1 LVKKREEHYQ
11 VMKIG
16 DEVKVPMNGRAIP
29 ATVIEISPDQQ
40 EVKVRL
46 SDGRELKIKIEPS
59 KQTLGQ
65 MRLG

>member
-1 LVKKREEHYQ
+1 
-11 VMKIG
+11 MKIG
-16 DEVKVPMNGRAIP
+16 DEVKVPMNGQTIP

-46 SDGRELKIKIEPS
+46 EDGRELQIKIAPR
-59 KQTLGQ
+59 QTLGQ